1 MEQEELEKNLEW
13 LVAEKRKDKLLISEL
28 LDQISAMNEEINKQK
43 TKIKAVEADLKKAV
57 QVAVRTEEFDEAISK
72 QKIDVSQGLTEIDK
86 KLLNFE
92 KKFDKQR
99 KDDLESVSKRL
110 IEFQNDLKPIGEIR
124 KTIASRAEDDYRIT
138 QKLEEVA
145 KQLPDFRITDEELQK
160 TQKLLED
167 NYRLDSK
174 QISDLQ
180 IEISTLRKRIDEERV
195 TVDSQKEFIRK
206 QETRI
211 NELQIQEQLRRQE
224 QLTFIE
230 SQSRSHVDRENLW
243 KEWESRFA
251 QVEKLGSGFQA
262 QLIELENTH
271 RSVKKSQ
278 DEFDDIKQ
286 RLERRINE
294 ITEMNRLVEDRFKQ
308 EWVSFKAD
316 DQKRW
321 TNYSLTM
328 EEQSRE
334 GNREASR
341 MLERLTKIED
351 DIQHLLDSV
360 SMINE
365 DTEKRIKGFL
375 ALSNE
380 IMTSFE
386 QTMGKRT

>member
-1 MEQEELEKNLEW
+1 M
-13 LVAEKRKDKLLISEL
+13 
-28 LDQISAMNEEINKQK
+28 
-43 TKIKAVEADLKKAV
+43 
-57 QVAVRTEEFDEAISK
+57 
-72 QKIDVSQGLTEIDK
+72 
-86 KLLNFE
+86 LNFE

-124 KTIASRAEDDYRIT
+124 KTIASSAEDDYRIT